1 MCRPMSHPF
10 VPYIEL
16 AMVSL
21 TMPKIEEKIRHTTG
35 GDSSQNFPAWSLKK
49 EKKNNKYLGG
59 WGVEIQMFF
68 WASHLIEGMGALV

>member
-35 GDSSQNFPAWSLKK
+35 GDSSQNFPAWALKK
-49 EKKNNKYLGG
+49 ENNKYLGG
-59 WGVEIQMFF
+59 WGVEIQIFF
-68 WASHLIEGMGALV
+68 WASHLIGGMGALI

>member
-49 EKKNNKYLGG
+49 EKKK
-59 WGVEIQMFF
+59 Q
-68 WASHLIEGMGALV
+68 